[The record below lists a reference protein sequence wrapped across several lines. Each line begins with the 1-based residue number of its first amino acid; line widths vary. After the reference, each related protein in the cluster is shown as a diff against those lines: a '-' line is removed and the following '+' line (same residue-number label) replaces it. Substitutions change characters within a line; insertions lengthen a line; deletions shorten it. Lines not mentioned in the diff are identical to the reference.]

1 MPHERGDGELRV
13 NMKTKRIVW
22 YLLLLGV
29 ITLALW
35 APLYNRLEPTLWGIP
50 FFYWFQFVLVIVAA
64 VLTGLAY
71 RSRI

>member
-1 MPHERGDGELRV
+1 
-13 NMKTKRIVW
+13 MKTKRIVW